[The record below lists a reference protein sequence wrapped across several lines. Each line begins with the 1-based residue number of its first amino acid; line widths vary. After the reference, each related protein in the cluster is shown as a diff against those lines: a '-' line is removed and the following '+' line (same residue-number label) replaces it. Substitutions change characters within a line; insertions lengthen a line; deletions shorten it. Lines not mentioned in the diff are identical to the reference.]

1 MGKNRTR
8 KEIKKWLFAMR
19 KEKRKTVKEKEIR
32 CTLEELK
39 ELTENLEEGQIL
51 EVTFDGE

>member
-1 MGKNRTR
+1 M
-8 KEIKKWLFAMR
+8 
-19 KEKRKTVKEKEIR
+19 KEKEIR

-39 ELTENLEEGQIL
+39 ENLEEGQIL

>member
-1 MGKNRTR
+1 MGKIEPE

>member
-1 MGKNRTR
+1 M
-8 KEIKKWLFAMR
+8 
-19 KEKRKTVKEKEIR
+19 KEKEIR

-51 EVTFDGE
+51 EVTFDEE

>member
-1 MGKNRTR
+1 MGKIEPE
-8 KEIKKWLFAMR
+8 KEIKWLFAMR